1 MAYDNIGGGA
11 YGNSTDYEGNPF
23 SDQSFSG
30 GKNDERV
37 IDFEHSSDQPDNM
50 RATGAYDTSEPA
62 WHQRLSQGQEKDNGF
77 MDENYGSAN
86 NSGGGNNLRASLLE
100 RDESAVKQNDDRV
113 PSKSPSRRRKSM
125 ICCDRRQAKYAL
137 FVTNLALSAILSL
150 AIFSWSLVQ
159 NLNVSLNVGTT
170 ANDPSGC
177 LDANKCLDTPKLLK
191 SNQCAF
197 QYSAVSSCA
206 TDRIKTY
213 DYINNWPTPAKLRC
227 ANFPEGGYFSS
238 PWGQTNSQVRLFASI
253 GGFLVAGIYYMMA
266 RKCDCCVQFSLT
278 LIEYIMY
285 AQAIVAIV
293 SCIIDNVSLSKVED
307 ACSSGFKVHKYDI
320 KEPIELCSLS
330 GGDLTCDLSM
340 FYWLAFSNL
349 LVAVMW
355 IASGVSLRSFRN
367 HKANVP
373 AI

>member
-1 MAYDNIGGGA
+1 M
-11 YGNSTDYEGNPF
+11 
-23 SDQSFSG
+23 
-30 GKNDERV
+30 
-37 IDFEHSSDQPDNM
+37 
-50 RATGAYDTSEPA
+50 
-62 WHQRLSQGQEKDNGF
+62 
-77 MDENYGSAN
+77 
-86 NSGGGNNLRASLLE
+86 
-100 RDESAVKQNDDRV
+100 
-113 PSKSPSRRRKSM
+113 
-125 ICCDRRQAKYAL
+125 
-137 FVTNLALSAILSL
+137 
-150 AIFSWSLVQ
+150 
-159 NLNVSLNVGTT
+159 
-170 ANDPSGC
+170 
-177 LDANKCLDTPKLLK
+177 
-191 SNQCAF
+191 
-197 QYSAVSSCA
+197 
-206 TDRIKTY
+206 
-213 DYINNWPTPAKLRC
+213 
-227 ANFPEGGYFSS
+227 
-238 PWGQTNSQVRLFASI
+238 
-253 GGFLVAGIYYMMA
+253 AGIYYMMA

-355 IASGVSLRSFRN
+355 IASGVSLRSLRK